1 MGGILQGPLHSMGGI
16 KTPFG
21 ELEGGEYV
29 VNRASTMMF
38 RPQLETINAMGGG
51 AKDLNV
57 EGFGGT
63 INNNNNSE
71 PPIIK
76 TYVVASEMSSQIE
89 MDRIIQQRSKM

>member
-1 MGGILQGPLHSMGGI
+1 
-16 KTPFG
+16 
-21 ELEGGEYV
+21 
-29 VNRASTMMF
+29 
-38 RPQLETINAMGGG
+38 MGGG

>member
-1 MGGILQGPLHSMGGI
+1 
-16 KTPFG
+16 
-21 ELEGGEYV
+21 
-29 VNRASTMMF
+29 
-38 RPQLETINAMGGG
+38 MGGG

-63 INNNNNSE
+63 INNNNSE